1 MDELKTFK
9 AEIEAFL
16 TKHGMA
22 PATFGSEACNDTA
35 FVTDLRDGREPR
47 FSTIAK
53 VRAFMADYEGREST
67 PDVQAL
73 AAQHHAA

>member
-1 MDELKTFK
+1 MDELKAFK
-9 AEIEAFL
+9 AEIDAFL
-16 TKHGMA
+16 AKHDMA
-22 PATFGSEACNDTA
+22 PATFGAEACNDTA

-53 VRAFMADYEGREST
+53 VRAFMADYEARDGK

-73 AAQHHAA
+73 AGQHHAA